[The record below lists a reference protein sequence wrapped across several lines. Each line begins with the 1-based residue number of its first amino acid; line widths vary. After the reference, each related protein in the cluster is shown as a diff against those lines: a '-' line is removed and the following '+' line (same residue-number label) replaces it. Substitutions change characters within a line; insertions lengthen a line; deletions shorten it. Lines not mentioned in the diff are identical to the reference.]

1 MPTRYAVLPSR
12 LNMSLCSLNC
22 ASTDLE
28 SVVLNAYGSSSCKF
42 THRSRY
48 SRGGR
53 LKAASASLASEP
65 DVLHIER
72 GAIKRLKQVKLRR
85 RARQFPFEEIGGC
98 ARLACVDGLVSVAL
112 VAAEPRM

>member
-12 LNMSLCSLNC
+12 LNMSLSSLNF

-72 GAIKRLKQVKLRR
+72 GAIKRLKKVKLRR
-85 RARQFPFEEIGGC
+85 RARQFPFEEIRGC
-98 ARLACVDGLVSVAL
+98 DQLASIERFVFVAF
-112 VAAEPRM
+112 VRG